1 MLLAYGFLRRIFE
14 IFERYKTPIDMIT
27 TSEVA
32 VSLTIDDVRNLDDII
47 REVEDFGRV
56 SVDRDQTIVCV
67 VGDFSANRHGYA
79 ARVLDAIKH
88 LPIRMVSYGGSDYNV
103 SVLLDHQ
110 HKVEALRSL
119 HHRIFEGNEY
129 TSNRFTTT

>member
-1 MLLAYGFLRRIFE
+1 
-14 IFERYKTPIDMIT
+14 MIT

-119 HHRIFEGNEY
+119 HHRIF
-129 TSNRFTTT
+129 